1 VVVTAPRRVEIVIDH
16 LVVHGLDRRAAA
28 LTEQALVEQLEDL
41 SARWADG
48 SLPVPAPGARER
60 TRTSVTVTAGRG
72 GHVPPD
78 DLGRAVAGAV
88 AGAVRHGAPASG
100 LRQGPADPRG
110 TA

>member
-1 VVVTAPRRVEIVIDH
+1 VTRPRRVEIVIDH
-16 LVVHGLDRRAAA
+16 LVVHGLDRRAAV

-41 SARWADG
+41 SARWSDG
-48 SLPVPAPGARER
+48 SLPVPGARER

-78 DLGRAVAGAV
+78 ALGRAVAGAV
-88 AGAVRHGAPASG
+88 AGAVRLGPPASG
-100 LRQGPADPRG
+100 PQQPRPADPGG